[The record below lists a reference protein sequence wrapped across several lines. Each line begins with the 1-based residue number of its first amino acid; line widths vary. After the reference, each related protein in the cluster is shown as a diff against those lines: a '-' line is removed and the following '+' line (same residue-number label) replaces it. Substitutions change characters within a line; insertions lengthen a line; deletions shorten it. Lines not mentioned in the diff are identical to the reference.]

1 MMQKTRYTLAVA
13 LAGLLPIGAA
23 AQDASE
29 HTKAANAAVLKELP
43 FEDRTDFEN
52 ANRGFIA
59 GLGGAAIADAQ
70 GRPIYD
76 LAGMDFLADAAP
88 DTANPSLWRQGQ
100 LNHISGLFEVTEGI
114 YQIRNFD
121 LAVMSFVRGDTGWIV
136 IDPLISVE
144 TAAAGWELL
153 RREVADLPVSA
164 MIFTHSHVD
173 HFGGVKGI
181 VSEEEIA
188 ERDIPIIAPAGFYE
202 ESIGE
207 NLIAGNT
214 MSRRASYM
222 FGNLLPKGP
231 QGMIGAGLGNG
242 TSNGA
247 ITILEPT
254 VEIAE
259 TPTTMTVDGVEME
272 FLFTPG
278 AEAPAEFM
286 FWLPEYKALMQA
298 EEINHVMHNLYTLRG
313 AKVRSGD
320 LWAKYIHDVINRY
333 GDEVEISFGSHHWP
347 TWGREQIVEF
357 WKGQRDIYRYIH
369 DETLRLANKGYTM
382 LEIAERIELPDGLAG
397 SFANRGYY
405 GSVSH
410 NAKAQYQLY
419 FGWFSGN
426 PAELNELPPTEEGA
440 KFVEYAGGAEALIE
454 KARAD
459 YEAGNYR
466 WAATALNHLVFAD
479 GGNEAAKALLADTY
493 TQLGYQ
499 AESGPWRNFYL
510 SGARELRNGVTG
522 GPAPATGSPDIIRG
536 LPIEKYLDFLAMRL
550 NHPEAADAEIT
561 LNFEMPD
568 VGERFV
574 VEIGNGVMNY
584 TMDDRSDE
592 AGASVT
598 LDRAVLDRINL
609 QQQSFPQAIEAGDV
623 QIEGDPQQ
631 LTAFLGLL
639 DSFDFWFDIVTD

>member
-1 MMQKTRYTLAVA
+1 MKHITRYQIAIV
-13 LAGLLPIGAA
+13 LAGLFPIGAT
-23 AQDASE
+23 AQEASE
-29 HTKAANAAVLKELP
+29 HTKTANAAVLEQLP
-43 FEDRTDFEN
+43 FADRTDFEN

-59 GLGGAAIADAQ
+59 GLGADAITNAD
-70 GRPIYD
+70 GKPVYD
-76 LAGMDFLADAAP
+76 LAGMDFLNADAP

-121 LAVMSFVRGDTGWIV
+121 LSVMSFIRGESGWIV
-136 IDPLISVE
+136 IDPLISAE
-144 TAAAGWELL
+144 TAAAGFDLL
-153 RREVADLPVSA
+153 KREIEDLPVSA
-164 MIFTHSHVD
+164 VILTHSHAD

-181 VSEEEIA
+181 VSEQEVA
-188 ERDIPIIAPAGFYE
+188 EREIPVIAPAGFYD

-207 NLIAGNT
+207 NVIAGNT

-231 QGMIGAGLGNG
+231 EGNIGAGLGNG
-242 TSNGA
+242 TSSGT
-247 ITILEPT
+247 ITILKPT
-254 VEIAE
+254 VDIGE
-259 TPTTMTVDGVEME
+259 TPTQITVDGVEME
-272 FLFTPG
+272 FLYTPG

-286 FWLPEYKALMQA
+286 FWLPQYKAMMQA

-333 GDEVEISFGSHHWP
+333 GEEVEISFGSHHWP
-347 TWGREQIVEF
+347 TWGRDEVVEF
-357 WKGQRDIYRYIH
+357 WKGQRDTYRYVH

-382 LEIAERIELPDGLAG
+382 LEIANQIELPQSLA
-397 SFANRGYY
+397 SQFANRGYY
-405 GSVSH
+405 GTLNH
-410 NAKAQYQLY
+410 NAKAQYQYY

-426 PAELNELPPTEEGA
+426 PAELNELPPAEEGA
-440 KFVEYAGGAEALIE
+440 KFVEYVGGADALIE

-479 GGNEAAKALLADTY
+479 GENVEAKALLADTY

-510 SGARELRNGVTG
+510 TGAHELRNGVTS
-522 GPAPATGSPDIIRG
+522 GPAPSTASADIIRG
-536 LPIEKYLDFLAMRL
+536 LPIEKYLDYLAMRL
-550 NHPEAADAEIT
+550 NHPKAADVDIT

-568 VGERFV
+568 VDERFV
-574 VEIGNGVMNY
+574 IEVGNGVMNY
-584 TMDDRSDE
+584 TMDDRADA

-609 QQQSFPQAIEAGDV
+609 QQQSFPDAIQAGDV
-623 QIEGDPQQ
+623 RIEGDAQQ
-631 LTAFLGLL
+631 VKTFLGLL
-639 DSFDFWFDIVTD
+639 DSFDFWFNIVTD

>member
-1 MMQKTRYTLAVA
+1 MIRRTSHQLAVV
-13 LAGLLPIGAA
+13 LAGLIPMGVA

-29 HTKAANAAVLKELP
+29 HTRAANAALLESLP
-43 FEDRTDFEN
+43 FEDQTDFEN
-52 ANRGFIA
+52 AKRGFIA
-59 GLGGAAIADAQ
+59 GLGADAIANAD
-70 GRPIYD
+70 GRPVYD
-76 LAGMDFLADAAP
+76 LAGMDFLNGDAP
-88 DTANPSLWRQGQ
+88 DTANPSLWRQRQ
-100 LNHISGLFEVTEGI
+100 LNHISGLFEVTKGI

-121 LAVMSFVRGDTGWIV
+121 LSVMSFIRGETGWIV

-144 TAAAGWELL
+144 TAKAGFDLL
-153 RREVADLPVSA
+153 KREIADLPVTG
-164 MIFTHSHVD
+164 IILTHSHVD

-181 VSEEEIA
+181 VTEEEVA
-188 ERDIPIIAPAGFYE
+188 AGNIPVIAPAGFYE

-231 QGMIGAGLGNG
+231 DGMIGAGLGNG
-242 TSNGA
+242 TSSGT
-247 ITILEPT
+247 ITILKPT
-254 VEIAE
+254 VDISE
-259 TPTTMTVDGVEME
+259 TPTTLTVDGVEME

-278 AEAPAEFM
+278 NEAPAELM
-286 FWLPEYKALMQA
+286 FWLPEYKAMMQA

-313 AKVRSGD
+313 TKVRSGD

-347 TWGREQIVEF
+347 TWGRDEILDF
-357 WKGQRDIYRYIH
+357 WRGQRDVYRFIH

-382 LEIAERIELPDGLAG
+382 LEIAEQIELSEGLATQ
-397 SFANRGYY
+397 FANRGYY

-426 PAELNELPPTEEGA
+426 PAELHELPPAEEGA
-440 KFVEYAGGAEALIE
+440 KFVEYAGGADAVIE

-466 WAATALNHLVFAD
+466 WAATALNHVVFAD
-479 GGNEAAKALLADTY
+479 GGNTEAKDLLADTY

-510 SGARELRNGVTG
+510 TGAKELRDGVTT
-522 GPAPATGSPDIIRG
+522 GPAPNTGSADIIRG

-550 NHPEAADAEIT
+550 NHPAAADADIT

-568 VGERFV
+568 VDQRFI

-584 TMDDRSDE
+584 TMDDRSDD

-609 QQQSFPQAIEAGDV
+609 QQQTFPDAIKAGDV
-623 QIEGDPQQ
+623 KIEGDPQQ
-631 LTAFLGLL
+631 LLAFLGLL
-639 DSFDFWFDIVTD
+639 DSFDFWFNIVTD